1 VPYNPYLL
9 RLFNC
14 HINVEAC
21 GSIKAVKYLFK
32 YIYKG
37 HDRTS
42 VAMKEADEDSEG
54 NIDERL
60 TRRIVKG
67 TLMRSSSTEIL
78 DG

>member
-1 VPYNPYLL
+1 MWE
-9 RLFNC
+9 
-14 HINVEAC
+14 HQ
-21 GSIKAVKYLFK
+21 AVKYLFK

-37 HDRTS
+37 HDRAS
-42 VAMKEADEDSEG
+42 VAMKEANKEDSEG
-54 NIDERL
+54 NINERL